1 MRLAITDANIFID
14 LIHIGFVDHLFS
26 IGFEIH
32 TCAEVLAELNERQQ
46 DTLKD
51 FSDRKVL
58 TVHIIHDDAQEIGL
72 FPVPKSL
79 SNTDVTVI
87 FLARKLDAMVLSGDG
102 VLRRHCEKEK
112 IDVRGILWLLD
123 LFIEKRLTTH
133 ANSVT
138 QLEKLMSYNDRLPK
152 NECERRL
159 QLWRNAQ

>member
-46 DTLKD
+46 AALKD
-51 FSDRKVL
+51 FTDKRVL
-58 TVHIIHDDAQEIGL
+58 TVHIINEGDQDIGL
-72 FPVPKSL
+72 TPVPKSL

-102 VLRRHCEKEK
+102 VLRKHCEKEK

-123 LFIEKRLTTH
+123 LLIEKGLTTN
-133 ANSVT
+133 AMSVT
-138 QLEKLMSYNDRLPK
+138 QLEKLRTYNDRLPK